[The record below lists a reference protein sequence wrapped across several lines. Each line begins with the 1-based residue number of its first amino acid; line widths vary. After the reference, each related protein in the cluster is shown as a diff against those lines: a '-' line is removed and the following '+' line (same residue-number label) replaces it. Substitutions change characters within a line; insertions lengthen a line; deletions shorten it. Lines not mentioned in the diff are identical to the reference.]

1 MNRMPLFTLLLC
13 SLAGSLMFLPSAA
26 HEVLYFDYRILSAG
40 NWLGLISG
48 HWVHAD
54 ASHLLWNVS
63 ALAVLAG
70 LIEAR
75 SRRLLAW
82 SILVG
87 MVSVDLLLL
96 SPLSDLQRYCGLS
109 GLLNT
114 LLGVVLYLVWRK
126 TRSRIVITV
135 GLACL
140 AKIALEIYF
149 GQSVFTDI
157 TWPPFAMAHLAGMLG
172 APLAVAFG
180 DRIRSE
186 HSTLKNKKRT
196 HHGHLVS
203 G

>member
-1 MNRMPLFTLLLC
+1 ML
-13 SLAGSLMFLPSAA
+13 LPSAA
-26 HEVLYFDYRILSAG
+26 HEVLYFDYRVLAGG

-48 HWVHAD
+48 HWIHAD
-54 ASHLLWNVS
+54 APHLAWNVS
-63 ALAVLAG
+63 ALAVLAA

-75 SRRLLAW
+75 SRRLLAC
-82 SILVG
+82 SIIVG
-87 MVSVDLLLL
+87 MACVDLLLL
-96 SPLSDLQRYCGLS
+96 SPLSELQRYCGLS

-114 LLGVVLYLVWRK
+114 LLGVVLYLFWRE
-126 TRSRIVITV
+126 TRSRLVITV
-135 GLACL
+135 GILCL
-140 AKIALEIYF
+140 AKIALEMYF

-157 TWPPFAMAHLAGMLG
+157 TWPPFVMAHLAGMLA

-196 HHGHLVS
+196 YHGHLVS